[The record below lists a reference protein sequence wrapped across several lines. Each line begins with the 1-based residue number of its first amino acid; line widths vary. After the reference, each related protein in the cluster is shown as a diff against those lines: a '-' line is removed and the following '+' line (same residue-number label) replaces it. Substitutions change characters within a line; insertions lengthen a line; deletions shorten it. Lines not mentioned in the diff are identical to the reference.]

1 MNKELIID
9 VLQNKNGLEEALS
22 NFLID
27 IRENQNKSKYYHF
40 VVNEEKIY
48 YYSDYNKKINCNG
61 IEITTGKWIND
72 FKNKSKGKDEEYLKD
87 HFLEI
92 FYCEINYIKVLKEK
106 IKRLQKRL
114 YSQFKSVA

>member
-1 MNKELIID
+1 MNKELVID
-9 VLQNKNGLEEALS
+9 ILQEKKGLEEALS
-22 NFLID
+22 NFLVD
-27 IRENQNKSKYYHF
+27 IRENQDKRKYYHF
-40 VVNEEKIY
+40 LVDEEKIY

-92 FYCEINYIKVLKEK
+92 FYCKINYIKVLKEK

-114 YSQFKSVA
+114 YKQFKSVA

>member
-1 MNKELIID
+1 MNKELVID
-9 VLQNKNGLEEALS
+9 KLQEKKGLEEALS

-27 IRENQNKSKYYHF
+27 IRENQDKRKYYHF
-40 VVNEEKIY
+40 LVDEEKIY

-72 FKNKSKGKDEEYLKD
+72 FKNKSKGDEEYLKD

-114 YSQFKSVA
+114 HKQFKSVA

>member
-1 MNKELIID
+1 MDKKLIID

-72 FKNKSKGKDEEYLKD
+72 FKNRSKGKDEEYLKD

-114 YSQFKSVA
+114 HKQFKSVA